1 MTGRHTV
8 STRWCAPATAR
19 RHELAA
25 LTLGGRLRLV
35 ADERAD
41 IAVVTAS
48 PLLLDQV
55 RSACAAGARTVV
67 LDTPGAARA
76 ADVDELADRARAL
89 GLHVAVA
96 WRFVDSPLLADLAA
110 ADSPALLDSCQLID
124 PSSDVRAALVE
135 HLVILRRLTAGD
147 LRLTAFDEH
156 GYHLTGVADTPAINV
171 SGVVSPLGPAELAVT
186 VVDPETRWTVRLR
199 ADPADVPGRRARFD
213 ATGEQAVRPAYESLL
228 RRQWQA
234 LLDAPAGDSGLA
246 ELATAIRTAGG
257 LVAP

>member
-1 MTGRHTV
+1 MTGRRTV

-25 LTLGGRLRLV
+25 LTLGGRLRLA

-55 RSACAAGARTVV
+55 RSACAAGARTIV

-76 ADVDELADRARAL
+76 ADVGELADRARGI
-89 GLHVAVA
+89 GLQVVVSWMFA
-96 WRFVDSPLLADLAA
+96 DSPLLADLTAPE
-110 ADSPALLDSCQLID
+110 SPALLDSCQLID

-135 HLVILRRLTAGD
+135 HLVILRRLTAGE

-156 GYHLTGVADTPAINV
+156 GYHLTGVADAPAINV
-171 SGVVSPLGPAELAVT
+171 SGVVSRLGPAEFTVT
-186 VVDPETRWTVRLR
+186 AVDPETRWTVRLP
-199 ADPADVPGRRARFD
+199 ADPADIPGRSVRFD

-228 RRQWQA
+228 RQRWLA
-234 LLDAPAGDSGLA
+234 LLDAPASDDGLA

-257 LVAP
+257 LVAS